1 MHPLFLIA
9 LVLVAAVVWVSGIL
23 LTLVRLSRV
32 QHDNTDDSAPVRMDA
47 VLSLKGGG
55 DMAWL
60 DEARPARGRDDS
72 CCLREGAGTAFLRG
86 EI

>member
-1 MHPLFLIA
+1 MHPLALIA
-9 LVLVAAVVWVSGIL
+9 LVLLMAVIWVSGIL

-32 QHDNTDDSAPVRMDA
+32 QHDTTKGGASVQTDA

-60 DEARPARGRDDS
+60 DEARPARGRADS
-72 CCLREGAGTAFLRG
+72 
-86 EI
+86 